1 MAWDWKE
8 ELAKIGL
15 GKTLTGLLL
24 LVGFLFVVMWR
35 ETLFAK
41 WTLVAE
47 GLSKPALM
55 AALGLAL
62 VAVGLE
68 ALAIACLLYVL
79 FRKQPAPP
87 SATAAD
93 PIMLK
98 RYGVL
103 WDKDENPHCPVD
115 KTYMPFFSHGVVSD
129 HECDYLRCPACHA
142 TIPLWDSN
150 LGGLALHD
158 AKKFIQQDRA
168 FGRISD

>member
-1 MAWDWKE
+1 MDWNWKE
-8 ELAKIGL
+8 ELAKMGL

-24 LVGFLFVVMWR
+24 LVGFLFAILWR
-35 ETLFAK
+35 ETLFEK

-79 FRKQPAPP
+79 FRKRPAL
-87 SATAAD
+87 SAATLPD

-103 WDKDENPHCPVD
+103 WDKDQNPHCPVD
-115 KTYMPFFSHGVVSD
+115 KTYMPFLVT
-129 HECDYLRCPACHA
+129 A
-142 TIPLWDSN
+142 
-150 LGGLALHD
+150 
-158 AKKFIQQDRA
+158 
-168 FGRISD
+168 